1 MFTGIIE
8 EIGKVKSIR
17 RGAKSVMLE
26 IEAQT
31 VLQGTQV
38 GDSIATNGVCL
49 TVTSLSSSGAPSH
62 AVGAS
67 SLSGSAPSHV
77 GSVSSAPSHA
87 VGASSLSGNASS
99 LVGSVS
105 NAPSLVGSDIIA
117 AKTKTKTKTKAT
129 FTADVMPETLS
140 RTSLAQ
146 LQPGSPVNLERALS
160 LQTRLGG
167 HIVSGHIDGTGV
179 IVNRTIDDTAL
190 WLWVECKPS
199 IMRYIIEK
207 GSITIQGVS
216 LTVAR
221 VTESSFAVSLIPHT
235 QGATT
240 LHDAKVGDVVNLEN
254 DIIAKYVE
262 KLMPNGSEPS
272 SRSANEKIDLYRSFL
287 MS

>member
-49 TVTSLSSSGAPSH
+49 TVTSMSSSGAPSH

-67 SLSGSAPSHV
+67 SLTG
-77 GSVSSAPSHA
+77 SAPSHA
-87 VGASSLSGNASS
+87 VGAPSLVGNASS
-99 LVGSVS
+99 LTG

-129 FTADVMPETLS
+129 FTVDVMPETLS

-146 LQPGSPVNLERALS
+146 LQPGSLVNLERALS

-262 KLMPNGSEPS
+262 KLMPNGSES
-272 SRSANEKIDLYRSFL
+272 SGRSADEKIDLYRSFL

>member
-1 MFTGIIE
+1 LFTGIIE

-17 RGAKSVMLE
+17 RGAKSVTLE

-62 AVGAS
+62 AAGAS
-67 SLSGSAPSHV
+67 SLAGS
-77 GSVSSAPSHA
+77 
-87 VGASSLSGNASS
+87 ASS

-105 NAPSLVGSDIIA
+105 NASSLVGSDIIA

-240 LHDAKVGDVVNLEN
+240 LHNVKVGDVVNLEN
-254 DIIAKYVE
+254 DVIAKYVE
-262 KLMPNGSEPS
+262 KLMPNGSES
-272 SRSANEKIDLYRSFL
+272 SGRSADEKIDLYRSFL
-287 MS
+287 MG